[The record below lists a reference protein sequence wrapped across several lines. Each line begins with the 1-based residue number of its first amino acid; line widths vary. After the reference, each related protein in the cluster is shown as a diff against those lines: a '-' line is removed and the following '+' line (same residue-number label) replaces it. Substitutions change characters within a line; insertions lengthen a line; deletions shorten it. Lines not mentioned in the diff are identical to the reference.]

1 MPEGALGRRVAMI
14 GSGSRGDLQTLVA
27 LGKGLAAAGHD
38 VTVATHRS
46 FESLVSANGLAF
58 RRLSGDSEQFFKG
71 IGGITLR
78 EKWRNP
84 LSPIRFANRFLGPF
98 MDRLFTESLEVSR
111 DADAVLY
118 WPFLRIGPT
127 LEETVKVPCFAV
139 AHYPMP
145 YLTTGDF
152 PNAFFSP
159 WPRLERSRFYNR
171 FTYAAARPFFWRL
184 VREQL
189 QRWRQ
194 SLGLKPLSTGEEAQR
209 VRRIPHLLGFS
220 QSVLPRP
227 KDWPRD
233 THATGYW
240 FLDAGATES
249 MPPALEAFLAG
260 GPAPVCIG
268 FGSMTG
274 RKPVELTEL
283 ALEALRLAGMRG
295 VLLTGWGGLQGVE
308 LPDSVFATDAVSHDL
323 LYPHMS
329 AVVHHGGSGTT
340 AAAVRAGVPQIIT
353 PFGFD
358 QALWGRRIT
367 HLGIGPALIP
377 HTALTAERLAT
388 AIREVT
394 TSDSMRTRAAELG
407 RRVREEDGVARAIE
421 LLNDYAARGI
431 A

>member
-1 MPEGALGRRVAMI
+1 MI

-46 FESLVSANGLAF
+46 FESLVRTAGLSF
-58 RRLSGDSEQFFKG
+58 RRLSGDSEQFFRG
-71 IGGITLR
+71 AGGIALR
-78 EKWRNP
+78 EKWRDP
-84 LSPIRFANRFLGPF
+84 RSPIRFANRFLGPF
-98 MDRLFTESLEVSR
+98 MDRMFTESLEVCR

-127 LEETVKVPCFAV
+127 IEDALHVRCFAV

-145 YLTTGDF
+145 YLATGNF

-159 WPRLERSRFYNR
+159 WPRLERSRLYNR
-171 FTYAAARPFFWRL
+171 FTYATARPFYWRL

-189 QRWRQ
+189 DRWRD
-194 SLGLKPLSTGEEAQR
+194 SLGLKALSPRQEASR
-209 VRRIPHLLGFS
+209 VRRLPHILGFS
-220 QSVLPRP
+220 TAVLPRP
-227 KDWPRD
+227 HDWPRD

-240 FLDAGATES
+240 FLDDDATEA
-249 MPPALEAFLAG
+249 PPPGLEEFLSA

-283 ALEALRLAGMRG
+283 AVAALRLAGQRG

-308 LPDSVFATDAVSHDL
+308 LPDSVFATDAVSHDR
-323 LYPHMS
+323 LYPRMK

-340 AAAVRAGVPQIIT
+340 AAAVRAGVPQVVT

-358 QALWGRRIT
+358 QALWGRRVAQ
-367 HLGIGPALIP
+367 LGIGPMPIP
-377 HTALTAERLAT
+377 QTALTAVSLAA
-388 AIREVT
+388 AIGDA
-394 TSDSMRTRAAELG
+394 TSNASMQSRAAELG
-407 RRVREEDGVARAIE
+407 QRVRAENGIARAIE
-421 LLNDYAARGI
+421 VLNDYAARNAPWARNGR
-431 A
+431 

>member
-1 MPEGALGRRVAMI
+1 MI

-27 LGKGLAAAGHD
+27 LGKGLAVAGHD

-46 FESLVSANGLAF
+46 FESLVTANGLAF

-98 MDRLFTESLEVSR
+98 MDRLFTESLEICR

-118 WPFLRIGPT
+118 WPFLRVGPSIAEK
-127 LEETVKVPCFAV
+127 LKLPCFAV

-145 YLTTGDF
+145 YLATGDF

-159 WPRLERSRFYNR
+159 WPRLERSRLYNR
-171 FTYAAARPFFWRL
+171 FTYATARPFFWRL

-189 QRWRQ
+189 NRWRQ
-194 SLGLKPLSTGEEAQR
+194 SLGLKTLSTREEARR
-209 VRRIPHLLGFS
+209 VRAIPHLLGFS
-220 QSVLPRP
+220 QAVLPRP
-227 KDWPRD
+227 RDWPRD

-240 FLDAGATES
+240 FLDADASETT
-249 MPPALEAFLAG
+249 PPGLDEFLAA

-274 RKPVELTEL
+274 RKPVELTGL
-283 ALEALRLAGMRG
+283 ALEALRLTNVRG
-295 VLLTGWGGLQGVE
+295 VLLTGWGGLQGIE
-308 LPDSVFATDAVSHDL
+308 LPDSVFATDSVSHDL
-323 LYPHMS
+323 LYPKMS

-340 AAAVRAGVPQIIT
+340 AAAVRAGVPQLIT

-358 QALWGRRIT
+358 QALWGRRVAQ
-367 HLGIGPALIP
+367 LGIGPELIP
-377 HTALTAERLAT
+377 HTELTAARLAA
-388 AIREVT
+388 AIRSAT
-394 TSDSMRTRAAELG
+394 GDASMRTRAAELG
-407 RRVREEDGVARAIE
+407 RSVRAEDGIARAIE
-421 LLNDYAARGI
+421 LLNDYATRGV